1 MVKLMHN
8 EVLEELTVVKRSGQR
23 VAFNASKVAIAI
35 KKAFDSVD
43 NSDDKK
49 IFKVFEKVLN
59 FINNNYRERKT
70 INVEDIQDIIES
82 TLYNEKYYDVYN
94 AFKDYRQKRAL
105 SRKVFAEKQQHKFVR
120 AIEKIEESTLNKDNS
135 KCANDL
141 IYDFGRIISSEY
153 AKSYVLDTKS
163 FRAAEEGN
171 IYIHDLDYF
180 SLGIFP
186 KVHIKLEVNEDTDID
201 LLINNIIQIE
211 KEVFEEISVIDIDRL
226 LSPIILYKFKTA
238 LKDNLKKYLK
248 LMGFLELVNYSNI
261 EKMIN
266 DETSYNIDIKKY
278 QAFMV
283 NEHLL
288 EIMRAAIEDAKSYVD
303 EISVKILMKIFN
315 ALELRT
321 ERQAK
326 YTISFGLDDT
336 DFGKLLCQKIYNILS
351 KNTFLKI
358 NFIVKINGLDM
369 DVTTRIAKI
378 LETNDMV
385 GIHFIQKY
393 RDINYFID
401 GTRIY
406 ENANDNENNSIGRM
420 VVSSTSVNLARLGL
434 KFHNK
439 KIDEFYRELEIVV
452 EQVKN
457 ELLLAFETIGGKN
470 KNYYQVLF
478 KGNILDDEK
487 LEIGQKI
494 RKVIKNGILN
504 IGIIGLKECVC
515 CLEKDS
521 KKQLKILSDILNY
534 LNEKCD
540 LYTRETKLNFG
551 LCEPV
556 DIRARKKLLAIDK
569 AIYGCIAEVN
579 DKKTYDL
586 LDVDMVETYKEL
598 AKYQQKFA
606 GGKLVQMNLSKKATL
621 KKVADAL
628 EMLNSSKIEFARL
641 VVGKD
646 EY

>member
-153 AKSYVLDTKS
+153 AISYVLDTIS
-163 FRAAEEGN
+163 FRAAEECN

-266 DETSYNIDIKKY
+266 DETSYNIDI
-278 QAFMV
+278 
-283 NEHLL
+283 
-288 EIMRAAIEDAKSYVD
+288 
-303 EISVKILMKIFN
+303 
-315 ALELRT
+315 
-321 ERQAK
+321 
-326 YTISFGLDDT
+326 
-336 DFGKLLCQKIYNILS
+336 
-351 KNTFLKI
+351 
-358 NFIVKINGLDM
+358 
-369 DVTTRIAKI
+369 
-378 LETNDMV
+378 
-385 GIHFIQKY
+385 Y
-393 RDINYFID
+393 R
-401 GTRIY
+401 
-406 ENANDNENNSIGRM
+406 
-420 VVSSTSVNLARLGL
+420 
-434 KFHNK
+434 
-439 KIDEFYRELEIVV
+439 
-452 EQVKN
+452 
-457 ELLLAFETIGGKN
+457 
-470 KNYYQVLF
+470 
-478 KGNILDDEK
+478 
-487 LEIGQKI
+487 
-494 RKVIKNGILN
+494 
-504 IGIIGLKECVC
+504 
-515 CLEKDS
+515 
-521 KKQLKILSDILNY
+521 
-534 LNEKCD
+534 
-540 LYTRETKLNFG
+540 
-551 LCEPV
+551 
-556 DIRARKKLLAIDK
+556 
-569 AIYGCIAEVN
+569 
-579 DKKTYDL
+579 
-586 LDVDMVETYKEL
+586 
-598 AKYQQKFA
+598 
-606 GGKLVQMNLSKKATL
+606 
-621 KKVADAL
+621 
-628 EMLNSSKIEFARL
+628 
-641 VVGKD
+641 
-646 EY
+646 

>member
-120 AIEKIEESTLNKDNS
+120 AIERIEESTLNKDNS